1 MKLKVLMILAA
12 VALALTGIGADE
24 QKQETAAPAV
34 AKGPVLTD
42 LYDSIKPS
50 EIPDNPIKLI
60 GADWMLVTAGNQ
72 DKFNSM
78 TASWG
83 GYGVWDKPVT
93 FILVHSDRYT
103 YQFLEKEEYYTLSFY
118 DPAKYRD
125 VLLKIFGRKSGRDTD
140 KVKESGF
147 TPIFTNPGI
156 AYAEAR
162 MIIVCKKK
170 FSAFTGAE
178 NKSHKLFF
186 GEIVSVWVKK
196 LATAATAALPQQGK
210 IGDNIKFTPIEH
222 ASVVIQ
228 TKENTIF
235 VDPVGELSRYAR
247 FPKPDIIL
255 TTHSHADHFNPA
267 VTDALKGKDTVCV
280 GPKDVTDNLGYGQPL
295 KNGAET
301 TVKGVRIEA
310 IPAYNTTADRMEFHP
325 KGRDNG
331 YVLNM
336 NGKRIYIS
344 GDTED
349 IKEMRQ
355 LRNIDSA
362 FLCMNLPY
370 SMTEEQAASAV
381 LEMKP
386 KEVIPYHYSGRN
398 GMSDP
403 KKFKRLVSEKNKDI
417 NVLLMDWYGESL
429 AVGKE

>member
-1 MKLKVLMILAA
+1 MKMKVLLILAA
-12 VALALTGIGADE
+12 AMLALTGIGAEE
-24 QKQETAAPAV
+24 QKKEVAALA
-34 AKGPVLTD
+34 AGKGPLLED
-42 LYDSIKPS
+42 LYVNLKPS

-60 GADWMLVTAGNQ
+60 GADWMLITAGNQ

-83 GYGVWDKPVT
+83 GYGVWDKPVA

-118 DPAKYRD
+118 DPVKYRD

-147 TPIFTNPGI
+147 TPIFTNPGM

-170 FSAFTGAE
+170 FSAFTGVE
-178 NKSHKLFF
+178 NKSHKVYF

-196 LATAATAALPQQGK
+196 PAAAAAALPQGK
-210 IGDNIKFTPIEH
+210 IGDDIKFTPIEH

-228 TKENTIF
+228 SKENTIF
-235 VDPVGELSRYAR
+235 VDPVGDPSRYAV

-267 VTDALKGKDTVCV
+267 VINALKGKDTVCV
-280 GPKDVTDNLGYGQPL
+280 GSKDVIDNLGYGYPL

-301 TVKGVRIEA
+301 TVNGVRIEA
-310 IPAYNTTADRMEFHP
+310 IPAYNTTADRMDFHP
-325 KGRDNG
+325 KGRGNG

-336 NGKRIYIS
+336 KKKRIYIS

-349 IKEMRQ
+349 IPEMRQ

-362 FLCMNLPY
+362 FVCMNLPY

-386 KEVIPYHYSGRN
+386 KEVIPYHYSGRI

-403 KKFKRLVSEKNKDI
+403 KKFKRLVAEKNKDV

-429 AVGKE
+429 AIGKE